1 VSEAPDPALSNVVA
15 ALALALTDRISEA
28 TERAAGRGGQAP
40 AALVALHEFL
50 DGGTIEHLRQA
61 LGLSHSAAVRLV
73 DRLVA
78 DGHVVRRDGPGDG
91 RTVAIA
97 LTPVGRSVAE
107 SILCARRAAVE
118 ETLASLSGD
127 ERRSLQISVGKLLG
141 AITQPRLAA
150 RAAGRAPDGGWL
162 CRLCDF
168 DACGRSS
175 NQCPAANA
183 AGAGHT

>member
-1 VSEAPDPALSNVVA
+1 MARWRGDGARSCSKRWGISTEGWPAGAWPSSRGPVPASSGGSEAPDPALSNVVA

-78 DGHVVRRDGPGDG
+78 DGHVVRRDGPG
-91 RTVAIA
+91 
-97 LTPVGRSVAE
+97 
-107 SILCARRAAVE
+107 
-118 ETLASLSGD
+118 
-127 ERRSLQISVGKLLG
+127 
-141 AITQPRLAA
+141 
-150 RAAGRAPDGGWL
+150 
-162 CRLCDF
+162 
-168 DACGRSS
+168 
-175 NQCPAANA
+175 
-183 AGAGHT
+183 